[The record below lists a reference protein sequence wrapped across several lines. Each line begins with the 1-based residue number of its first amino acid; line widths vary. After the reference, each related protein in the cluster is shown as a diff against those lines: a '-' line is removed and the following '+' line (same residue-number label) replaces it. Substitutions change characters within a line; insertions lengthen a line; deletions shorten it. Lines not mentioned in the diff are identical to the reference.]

1 MANIIQRAVL
11 ELGIDVPIYRADPT
25 PEGGLTLY
33 LFGGRIVTWTPRQQP
48 ADPRQQ
54 PADSPAAPPPAQEE
68 EQGDDFTVVPGIGP
82 AGATALQEAGYTTF
96 EQLAAAGDTLK
107 PLLNTYTLT
116 KLRDYLYTHGY
127 DAPPNRP
134 GTGAACCAPT
144 DN

>member
-11 ELGIDVPIYRADPT
+11 ELGIDVPIYRADPA
-25 PEGGLTLY
+25 PGGGLVLHLY
-33 LFGGRIVTWTPRQQP
+33 GGRVVQWTP
-48 ADPRQQ
+48 
-54 PADSPAAPPPAQEE
+54 SPAADPPAGEDQ
-68 EQGDDFTVVPGIGP
+68 QGDDFTVVPGIGP

-96 EQLAAAGDTLK
+96 EQLAAAGDNLK

-134 GTGAACCAPT
+134 STGAACCAPT